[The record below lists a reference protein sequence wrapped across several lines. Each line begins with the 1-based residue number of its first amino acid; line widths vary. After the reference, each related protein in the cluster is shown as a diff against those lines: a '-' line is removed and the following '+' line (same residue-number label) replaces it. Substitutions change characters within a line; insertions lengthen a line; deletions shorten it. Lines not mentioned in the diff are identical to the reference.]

1 MNPTQQTPLSQL
13 SKDEREERHA
23 NYMDHRSCEIASV
36 LIRRGREPKR
46 AYEVASRFTE
56 IEFKRLIRWE

>member
-1 MNPTQQTPLSQL
+1 MNPTTQTPLSQL
-13 SKDEREERHA
+13 SKDEREERHQL
-23 NYMDHRSCEIASV
+23 YMDGRSCEIASI

-56 IEFKRLIRWE
+56 IEFRKLIQWG